1 MFDWSDAT
9 RLDLDV
15 IRDSFESAPNTL
27 SDNVWGWIVGDR
39 PKGFQTTEKMLLNG
53 TPLTAIG
60 ELAISK
66 DNSGIKMQAP
76 STGENYYLV
85 KVCSFIAQSFK
96 RMFAI
101 FKKTNLYQT
110 THNNQI
116 SFLYSRIPPRH

>member
-53 TPLTAIG
+53 TQLTAIG

-66 DNSGIKMQAP
+66 DDSGIKMQAP

-85 KVCSFIAQSFK
+85 KVSSFIA
-96 RMFAI
+96 
-101 FKKTNLYQT
+101 
-110 THNNQI
+110 
-116 SFLYSRIPPRH
+116 

>member
-85 KVCSFIAQSFK
+85 KVCNFIAQSSILK
-96 RMFAI
+96 RMF
-101 FKKTNLYQT
+101 
-110 THNNQI
+110 NQFI
-116 SFLYSRIPPRH
+116 SNHS

>member
-85 KVCSFIAQSFK
+85 KVFNFIAQSSILK
-96 RMFAI
+96 RML
-101 FKKTNLYQT
+101 TNLYQT
-110 THNNQI
+110 THDNQI
-116 SFLYSRIPPRH
+116 SLSYSRIPPRH